1 MLRHTRILTY
11 VDEVARQ
18 GSIRR
23 AAERLNVAPSAVQ
36 RRIADIEADLGVALF
51 ERTKTGMRPT
61 AAGEAFVAW
70 VRRQATEFDR
80 VRSQIED
87 LQGLQSGT
95 IRISCSQAIA
105 AGFLPAEIARFRLRY
120 PDIVF
125 QITVQSHAAAYAGLA
140 SYDSDLAL
148 VFRPEQT
155 AGISV
160 IAVLEQRVL
169 VVMRE
174 DHALSS
180 GATVRLYQCAEYP
193 IALLDQS
200 FGSRQIIDGALLN
213 TATRFKFVLESNSF
227 ELLRR
232 FVALTDGISF
242 QIEAGVPQEPGL
254 TARPIDDR
262 DRCGGPLVLAK
273 LEGRSLPVAT
283 EVFSRQIAS
292 HLNMLRPSVNS
303 SPVACPWF

>member
-1 MLRHTRILTY
+1 MLRHARILAY

-23 AAERLNVAPSAVQ
+23 AAERLNIAASAVQ

-95 IRISCSQAIA
+95 IRIACSQAIA
-105 AGFLPAEIARFRLRY
+105 ASFLPAEITRFRLRY

-140 SYDSDLAL
+140 AYDSDLAL
-148 VFRPEQT
+148 VFRPAQ
-155 AGISV
+155 ADGISV
-160 IAVLEQRVL
+160 LATLDQRVL
-169 VVMRE
+169 AVMRA
-174 DHALSS
+174 DHALAS
-180 GATVRLYQCAEYP
+180 GPTVRLHRCAEYP

-200 FGSRQIIDGALLN
+200 FGSRQIIDGALRN
-213 TATRFKFVLESNSF
+213 TATRFKLVLESNSF

-232 FVALTDGISF
+232 FVCETDAISF
-242 QIEAGVPQEPGL
+242 QIEAGVPAEPGL
-254 TARPIDDR
+254 ATRPVDDR
-262 DRCGGPLVLAK
+262 DRCSGPLVLAK
-273 LEGRSLPVAT
+273 LEGRALPVAT
-283 EVFSRQIAS
+283 EVFGRQIAGR
-292 HLNMLRPSVNS
+292 LNTLRPSR
-303 SPVACPWF
+303 